1 MKKILYA
8 SLCVIALVFSSSNAN
23 NNAQQQNQNQQQ
35 NTNKPSGNNNG
46 KPNTGNNGS
55 SGNNNSNNSSQSN
68 ISTGKDLSKI
78 YGQQKN
84 PGEFQTQEIMQN
96 MFGGQAADR
105 ASSGD
110 ISNMVDGKITNIKH
124 PGIQSFVDV
133 KRSGVIDK
141 AVKAAT
147 QSIGNTAVTTGRAY
161 CYIARGQSFYNYQ
174 CSLNGVSYGSPDNGN
189 SPTKAKQAC
198 EKNCYTAGRC
208 YEVKSAKDTN
218 SKDTI
223 EKLGKVTFNKDNT
236 KPFEVTRTITDLRKA
251 KGITFKIKSNAPVL
265 FFFEY
270 TDESGYKRVMANGTQ
285 ITATGEE
292 EDKNQN
298 GNSNNGNTGKPN
310 QNNQK
315 PNTGS
320 NSGGNTN
327 GKPNQNNKKP
337 LQQITK
343 SYALTQKVKDLK
355 LGFQVEEKY
364 KKQEDLLIE
373 IQDIELVIPK
383 TKRFACSSQNL
394 YFKDEKRKNCAKSD
408 RVLLQSPE
416 GPIEICK
423 AFGSGDNDDGT
434 FSTEE
439 GCRATCRTNGE
450 CLFKNPSIDAAQFFG
465 FQEGCLTDSKS
476 CSNTGCRTSREQDAP
491 ILNEKVYDGEGNVT
505 ETIKNGIAVPGTI
518 RPRVMADASG
528 DYNNK
533 IQQETKSLAFANMV
547 KNQSYNAS
555 LPLNQK
561 RETSYA
567 IRTEANKTA
576 DGKPAIDK
584 KLFVRVKPSDTL
596 YDNPAYLYVM
606 VRVESVS
613 KDLITLPPCDYGQL
627 APDTPEYNKRT
638 EECKKRDSTFR
649 SYHYFLLDE
658 NKQAKGFYRHQ
669 GFNRGEYINNGNRY
683 QVFNGKK
690 WVEGGE
696 GNSAPVFKR
705 YNDLLGSVK
714 KNKYFLEEEI
724 TNNSY
729 AFLEQ
734 IKGLPKV
741 RAYWNAAGGG
751 EFIIDPNTG
760 KPILRDPFRAML
772 GEIYVQVKTKADIPA
787 EIIAQNNGKEPKL
800 KGYETPN
807 NYVVYAL
814 LSDKELTHREIAEEL
829 IVKEKTTAPT
839 HAIYNLLEIDNK
851 NLLIDLKSDGTMGEE
866 IVKIYLVGNSKQLSA
881 YANVTS
887 REPDVG
893 ENGYLFYWWHDAKA
907 DPAKGSITNLKPDSQ
922 EIREFKQFMP
932 ATLTD
937 YEIFA
942 DKDFSKNKTQSLK
955 FGYGAGDYDAK
966 ADCKVMNTTS
976 GKSERICLPWWRIE
990 REYDEKKD
998 KSIANADFRALM
1010 GKMKLPMQGKVVS
1023 VCTKVDP
1030 MANAIY
1036 NKERQTITCTSYYNM
1051 LAGEDCFQNPF
1062 QKKCFYDNC
1071 PVKVKENCTLTNTI
1085 GFGDLKTKVQV
1096 DDVTAAGGDINQL
1109 KETKLEVKTYGYKC
1123 PKTINIDLNQ
1133 VCLKEETVMMQPAV
1147 CQSAGNTGGTGGGS
1161 GGAGGGNT
1169 GGNGNT
1175 GGGNNNAGGNSGS
1188 GQTPSL
1194 PGLDAGDAP
1203 TEHATMDEILSGKSN
1218 VVYCN
1223 TGNPVIDASGALK
1236 GFRGT
1241 CPGTR
1246 QEVTCK
1252 FDSLQTTT
1260 KTCTDPIIQKV
1271 KEEKINNVEQERVCK
1286 DVYVNVAKG
1295 ETDIYKDDPSC
1306 YRSNTAADSKK
1317 GTISVNFRQDVNV
1330 TGLLISKNKES
1341 QQSVEFCTYNGTQ
1354 GKMQGNCTS
1363 NSGQKTLNFI
1373 STLKDSQ
1380 EILFA
1385 EQITRT
1391 DGGEDLGGW
1400 SKNLGIDAT
1409 YEYGTGGKN
1418 DAMHGEICYGVGVT
1432 GGNNCYNVQ
1441 GIYQRGTPEFEKAQ
1455 KDNPNA
1461 TWNAV
1466 GDIVPGKLLG
1476 SSNEY
1481 SSTAVSASVGSNR
1494 IEMLPDLRTPNFQLR
1509 WRSCGAPNIDEP
1521 DFNEVL
1527 SNGYFATK
1535 GYWRTGAWTLHL
1547 HSYRW
1552 RVYGYHDC
1560 DGHKSVFNSHWSH
1573 HNISKVNLFLNSGA
1587 GLSILFPTPSNY
1599 EVYFFN
1605 TEGGLMHKE
1614 VIAATKMT
1622 TNLPGQMTP
1631 IRLGDKAKLYEN
1643 GQETNQ
1649 RLSCSEDDLSP
1660 AGGGT
1665 MYGIHSTTGA
1675 VCPVA
1680 RDRDFILKNSIG
1692 SVTIID
1698 LDTKITTTKKLTYPL
1713 PYINRIYY
1721 GYAQSVESRRY
1732 SCCQDFN

>member
-1 MKKILYA
+1 MKKILYT
-8 SLCVIALVFSSSNAN
+8 SLCILALAFSSSNAN
-23 NNAQQQNQNQQQ
+23 NGSQQQQNQNQQQ
-35 NTNKPSGNNNG
+35 NTSKPSENNNGNSQQRNNTNSGNN
-46 KPNTGNNGS
+46 K
-55 SGNNNSNNSSQSN
+55 NNNASQSN
-68 ISTGKDLSKI
+68 VLTGKDLSKI

-96 MFGGQAADR
+96 MFGGQAVDR
-105 ASSGD
+105 ANSGD
-110 ISNMVDGKITNIKH
+110 ISSMVDGKITNIQD
-124 PGIQSFVDV
+124 PGIQSFVKA
-133 KRSGVIDK
+133 KRSGAIDK
-141 AVKAAT
+141 AIKAAT

-189 SPTKAKQAC
+189 SPTKAKQTC
-198 EKNCYTAGRC
+198 EKNCYTVGRC
-208 YEVKSAKDTN
+208 YEVKNAKDTN

-223 EKLGKVTFNKDNT
+223 LKLGKVTFNKDNT
-236 KPFEVTRTITDLRKA
+236 KPFEVTRNITDLRKA

-270 TDESGYKRVMANGTQ
+270 TDESGYKRVMANGAQ

-298 GNSNNGNTGKPN
+298 SNNNSNTGKPN
-310 QNNQK
+310 QNSQK
-315 PNTGS
+315 PNTG
-320 NSGGNTN
+320 NSSGSNTN

-343 SYALTQKVKDLK
+343 SYTLTQKVKDLK

-373 IQDIELVIPK
+373 IQDIELAIPQ

-408 RVLLQSPE
+408 RVILQSSE

-423 AFGSGDNDDGT
+423 TSSAGDNDDGT

-450 CLFKNPSIDAAQFFG
+450 CIFKNPSIDAAQFFG
-465 FQEGCLTDSKS
+465 FQEGCLTDSKG
-476 CSNTGCRTSREQDAP
+476 CTNTGCRTSREQDAP
-491 ILNEKVYDGEGNVT
+491 ILNEKVYDGEGNATV
-505 ETIKNGIAVPGTI
+505 TIKDGVPVAGTL

-533 IQQETKSLAFANMV
+533 IRQETKALAFANMI

-555 LPLNQK
+555 LVINQK

-567 IRTEANKTA
+567 IRTEANKGNN
-576 DGKPAIDK
+576 GKPAADK

-613 KDLITLPPCDYGQL
+613 KDLITLPPCDYGNIQK
-627 APDTPEYNKRT
+627 DTPEYDKKT

-669 GFNRGEYINNGNRY
+669 GFNLGEYTNSGNKY

-724 TNNSY
+724 TSNSY
-729 AFLEQ
+729 AFLDQ

-741 RAYWNAAGGG
+741 RAYWSGAGGG
-751 EFIIDPNTG
+751 EFIVDPDT
-760 KPILRDPFRAML
+760 KKLILRDPFRAML
-772 GEIYVQVKTKADIPA
+772 GEIYVPVKTKADIPA

-807 NYVVYAL
+807 NYVIYAL

-829 IVKEKTTAPT
+829 IVKEKRTSLT
-839 HAIYNLLEIDNK
+839 HAIYNLLELGNK

-887 REPDVG
+887 RQPDVG

-907 DPAKGSITNLKPDSQ
+907 DHAKGSITNLKPDSQ

-932 ATLTD
+932 AKLID

-955 FGYGAGDYDAK
+955 FGYGTGDYDAK

-976 GKSERICLPWWRIE
+976 GKSERVCLPWWRIE
-990 REYDEKKD
+990 REYDAKID
-998 KSIANADFRALM
+998 KSIVNTNFRALM
-1010 GKMKLPMQGKVVS
+1010 GKMKLPMQGKIVS

-1030 MANAIY
+1030 LANVIY

-1062 QKKCFYDNC
+1062 QRKCFYDNC
-1071 PVKVKENCTLTNTI
+1071 PAKVKENCTLTNTI

-1096 DDVTAAGGDINQL
+1096 DDVAAAGGDINQL

-1123 PKTINIDLNQ
+1123 PKTMNIDLNQ

-1147 CQSAGNTGGTGGGS
+1147 CQSAGNTGGTSGGS
-1161 GGAGGGNT
+1161 SGT
-1169 GGNGNT
+1169 GGSSNT
-1175 GGGNNNAGGNSGS
+1175 GGGNNNTGGNSGS
-1188 GQTPSL
+1188 GQKPSL
-1194 PGLDAGDAP
+1194 PGLDVGDAP
-1203 TEHATMDEILSGKSN
+1203 TEHATIDEILSGKSN

-1252 FDSLQTTT
+1252 LDSLQTTI
-1260 KTCTDPIIQKV
+1260 KTCTDPIIQKI
-1271 KEEKINNVEQERVCK
+1271 KEEKINNIEQERVCK
-1286 DVYVNVAKG
+1286 DVFVNVAKG

-1306 YRSNTAADSKK
+1306 YRSNTTADSRK

-1341 QQSVEFCTYNGTQ
+1341 QQTVEFCTYNGTQ

-1363 NSGQKTLNFI
+1363 NSGQKALNFI

-1409 YEYGTGGKN
+1409 YTYGTGGKN
-1418 DAMHGEICYGVGVT
+1418 DAMGGQICKEIKKMIDNEEVVSIKCDFLGL
-1432 GGNNCYNVQ
+1432 
-1441 GIYQRGTPEFEKAQ
+1441 YQKGSPKFKQAEREY
-1455 KDNPNA
+1455 PNA
-1461 TWNAV
+1461 IWRAV
-1466 GDIVPGKLLG
+1466 GDIVPGNLIG

-1481 SSTAVSASVGSNR
+1481 SSTAVTASVGSNR
-1494 IEMLPDLRTPNFQLR
+1494 IEMLPDLRTPNYSIK
-1509 WRSCGAPNIDEP
+1509 WRVCDAPKVYPP
-1521 DFNEVL
+1521 DFNEIL
-1527 SNGYFATK
+1527 SRGYFPTS
-1535 GYWRTGAWTLHL
+1535 GYWRKSSFPWHFHTYKWNWHTYEG
-1547 HSYRW
+1547 
-1552 RVYGYHDC
+1552 C
-1560 DGHKSVFNSHWSH
+1560 DNHKSYYNSHWQYHSI
-1573 HNISKVNLFLNSGA
+1573 NKINLFSNSGV

-1605 TEGGLMHKE
+1605 TEGHLMHKE
-1614 VIAATKMT
+1614 VISTIKMNTK
-1622 TNLPGQMTP
+1622 LPGEMTP
-1631 IRLGDKAKLYEN
+1631 LRLGNKAKFYEN
-1643 GQETNQ
+1643 GQETTQ
-1649 RLSCSEDDLSP
+1649 RLSCLEDDLSP
-1660 AGGGT
+1660 VGGGT
-1665 MYGIHSTTGA
+1665 MYGIHSITGA
-1675 VCPVA
+1675 SCPIA
-1680 RDRDFILKNSIG
+1680 RDKDFILKNSIG

-1698 LDTKITTTKKLTYPL
+1698 LDTKIATTKKLTYPL